1 MDVISDI
8 ILGMNRIYDKIV
20 ERHLGEYRQMVF
32 LSGPRQSGKTTIAKA
47 HTDIYLNWD
56 DDKVRMDILA
66 GQAKVAERCSLQVV
80 QDGPKVIAFDE
91 IHKYKRWKQFLKG
104 FFDDYEDRVRVI
116 ATGSAR
122 MDVYRRGGDSM
133 MGRYF
138 PYRVHPLSVA
148 ELLDVSIPDERLIR
162 PPRFLAD
169 EDWLALW
176 RFGGFPEPF
185 LKRSATFSRRW
196 NSLRR
201 EQLLRDDVRDLS
213 GVVQIDQ
220 LAAIAEILT
229 HRSGEQLVYSSLGQ
243 EVRIDEKTAKS
254 WIGIL
259 KHLYFGFEVRPY
271 FTNIENSI
279 RKTPKWYLRDW
290 SLVEDEGKSFE
301 TMVACHLLKAVE
313 MWTDLGYGEF
323 ELCYLRDKRQHEVDF
338 VVVRDRKPWFLVEA
352 KKGEDCLSP
361 ELARFQRL
369 TGAAHAFQ
377 AVYDVPFAERDLFE
391 CKEPIV
397 VSARTLFSQ
406 LV

>member
-1 MDVISDI
+1 
-8 ILGMNRIYDKIV
+8 
-20 ERHLGEYRQMVF
+20 MVF

-56 DDKVRMDILA
+56 DDMARMDILA

-80 QDGPKVIAFDE
+80 QDGLKVIAFDE

-122 MDVYRRGGDSM
+122 MDEYRRGGDSM

-162 PPRFLAD
+162 PPRRLAD
-169 EDWLALW
+169 EDWQALW
-176 RFGGFPEPF
+176 CFGGFPEPF
-185 LKRSATFSRRW
+185 LKRSATFLRRW

-213 GVVQIDQ
+213 GVVQLDQ

-290 SLVEDEGKSFE
+290 SLVEDEGKRFE

-313 MWTDLGYGEF
+313 LWTDLGYGEF
-323 ELCYLRDKRQHEVDF
+323 ELCYLRDKQQHEVDF
-338 VVVRDRKPWFLVEA
+338 VVVRDRKPWFFVEA
-352 KKGEDCLSP
+352 KKGEDRLSP

-377 AVYDVPFAERDLFE
+377 VVYDVPFAERDLFE
-391 CKEPIV
+391 CKEPV
-397 VSARTLFSQ
+397 VVPARTLFSQ

>member
-1 MDVISDI
+1 
-8 ILGMNRIYDKIV
+8 
-20 ERHLGEYRQMVF
+20 
-32 LSGPRQSGKTTIAKA
+32 
-47 HTDIYLNWD
+47 
-56 DDKVRMDILA
+56 
-66 GQAKVAERCSLQVV
+66 
-80 QDGPKVIAFDE
+80 
-91 IHKYKRWKQFLKG
+91 
-104 FFDDYEDRVRVI
+104 
-116 ATGSAR
+116 
-122 MDVYRRGGDSM
+122 M

-162 PPRFLAD
+162 PPRHLAD
-169 EDWLALW
+169 EDWQALW

-271 FTNIENSI
+271 FANIENSI

-290 SLVEDEGKSFE
+290 SLVEDDGKRFE

-313 MWTDLGYGEF
+313 LWTDLGYGDF
-323 ELCYLRDKRQHEVDF
+323 ELCYLRDKQQHEVDF

-352 KKGEDCLSP
+352 KKGDDRLSP
-361 ELARFQRL
+361 ELARFQRQ

-377 AVYDVPFAERDLFE
+377 AVYETPFAERDLFE
-391 CKEPIV
+391 CKEPVV
-397 VSARTLFSQ
+397 VSACALFSQ
-406 LV
+406 LT